1 MRPKPIKFSC
11 SRSCAPASRASLA
24 GAGFA
29 LAEMLTAIVLGALVL
44 GVAAI
49 AFTAYLKRAWADETI
64 AQAESLG
71 SRMSAAITAAMKT
84 SSAWSIY
91 PDKASYLS
99 DPINNVCPQ
108 GNALVCQTTTAS
120 GKSIVVLFSYEEGR
134 LFRAEASASNKTN
147 SISNVSPISGA
158 VFNDN
163 NGLVSGGFAIQTP
176 LERLTFNA
184 YGSSLHMR

>member
-1 MRPKPIKFSC
+1 MRREITRYNC
-11 SRSCAPASRASLA
+11 SRSRAPVTR
-24 GAGFA
+24 AGFA
-29 LAEMLTAIVLGALVL
+29 LPDALTAIVLGALVL

-49 AFTAYLKRAWADETI
+49 AFTAYLKRAWADQAI

-71 SRMSAAITAAMKT
+71 SRMSAAITTAMKT

-99 DPINNVCPQ
+99 NPVNNVSSQ

-120 GKSIVVLFSYEEGR
+120 GKSIVVLFSYEGGR
-134 LFRAEASASNKTN
+134 LFRAETSASNKTN